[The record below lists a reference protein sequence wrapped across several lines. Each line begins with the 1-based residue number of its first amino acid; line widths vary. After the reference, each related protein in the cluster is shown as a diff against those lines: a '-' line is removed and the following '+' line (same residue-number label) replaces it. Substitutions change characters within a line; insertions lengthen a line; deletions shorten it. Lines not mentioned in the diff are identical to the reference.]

1 LILSDKSI
9 ILYAMKNWDKTSIL
23 ILCCCLGAMT
33 LMGQESRQQRTTR
46 LERIRQEIEEY
57 RQKIQ
62 QERQR
67 ELQLLDALDQVERE
81 IDLTHQLVVELK
93 KEEKRNAQLIDQATM
108 ELQDKND
115 QLARVQELYA
125 RRMVS
130 FYKYGRTRDLELLL
144 SSRSLNQKLIWFKY
158 QRIIAANDRRNYL
171 NILKKRVEV
180 EVQRSTLKYEIIAK
194 GKIIAEK
201 TAEEQRLKQIRDKR
215 NTLLAEAKQNKE
227 IYLKRIK
234 EYELSAKE
242 IQRLINLAE
251 DKQAT
256 LEHAQ
261 RFSASNFAEL
271 KGRMPWPV
279 RGEIIGRFGQY
290 RHPRWKTITE
300 NIGIDIESSFGSEV
314 RAVSRGVVTAIT
326 WQRGRGNII
335 IINHGAGYYSVYTHL
350 SQILVKIDDEVESG
364 QVIGNVGD
372 SGSLRGPLLHFEIWK
387 NNQVLN
393 PEEWLS

>member
-1 LILSDKSI
+1 
-9 ILYAMKNWDKTSIL
+9 MKNWDNTSVL
-23 ILCCCLGAMT
+23 ILCCCLWAMT

-115 QLARVQELYA
+115 QLARLQELYG

-130 FYKYGRTRDLELLL
+130 FYKYGRTKDLELLL
-144 SSRSLNQKLIWFKY
+144 SSRSFNQKLIWFKY

-256 LEHAQ
+256 LEPAQ

-279 RGEIIGRFGQY
+279 RGEIVGRFGQY

-300 NIGIDIESSFGSEV
+300 NIGIDIESTFGSEV

-335 IINHGAGYYSVYTHL
+335 IVNHGAGYYSVYTHL

>member
-1 LILSDKSI
+1 
-9 ILYAMKNWDKTSIL
+9 MKNWDKTSIL

>member
-1 LILSDKSI
+1 MILSDKSI
-9 ILYAMKNWDKTSIL
+9 ILYAMKNWNKVGLL
-23 ILCCCLGAMT
+23 ILCCCLWVTM
-33 LMGQESRQQRTTR
+33 LISQESRHQRKTR

-62 QERQR
+62 QEHQR

-81 IDLTHQLVVELK
+81 IDLTHQLVIELK
-93 KEEKRNAQLIDQATM
+93 KEEKRNAQLIEGVTA
-108 ELQDKND
+108 ELQEKNE
-115 QLARVQELYA
+115 QLERLQELYA

-130 FYKYGRTRDLELLL
+130 FYKFGRTRDLELLL
-144 SSRSLNQKLIWFKY
+144 SSRSFNQKLIWFRY
-158 QRIIAANDRRNYL
+158 QRIIAANDRRNYI

-180 EVQRSTLKYEIIAK
+180 EVQRSRLKQEIIAK

-201 TAEEQRLKQIRDKR
+201 TAEERRLKQIRDKR
-215 NTLLAEAKQNKE
+215 NSLLAEAQQNKE

-251 DKQAT
+251 DKKAT
-256 LEHAQ
+256 VENAQ
-261 RFSASNFAEL
+261 RFSTSNFAEL

-279 RGEIIGRFGQY
+279 QGEIIGRFGQY

-300 NIGIDIESSFGSEV
+300 NIGIDIESDYGSEV

>member
-1 LILSDKSI
+1 MWVVAS
-9 ILYAMKNWDKTSIL
+9 N
-23 ILCCCLGAMT
+23 
-33 LMGQESRQQRTTR
+33 GQESRSQRKSR
-46 LERIRQEIEEY
+46 LERIRQEIDEY

-93 KEEKRNAQLIDQATM
+93 KEEKRNAQLIEQVTS
-108 ELQDKND
+108 ELQAKNE
-115 QLARVQELYA
+115 QLERLQDLYA

-130 FYKYGRTRDLELLL
+130 FYKYGRTKDLELLL

-158 QRIIAANDRRNYL
+158 QRLIAANDRRNYL

-215 NTLLAEAKQNKE
+215 NSLLAEAQQNKE
-227 IYLKRIK
+227 IYLKRIR

-251 DKQAT
+251 DKQAAVDIT
-256 LEHAQ
+256 Q
-261 RFSASNFAEL
+261 RFPAGNFAEL
-271 KGRMPWPV
+271 KGRMLWPV
-279 RGEIIGRFGQY
+279 RGEVIGRFGQY

-300 NIGIDIESSFGSEV
+300 NIGIDISAQFGSEV

-326 WQRGRGNII
+326 WQRGRGNIV

-350 SQILVKIDDEVESG
+350 SQILVKIDDEVDSG